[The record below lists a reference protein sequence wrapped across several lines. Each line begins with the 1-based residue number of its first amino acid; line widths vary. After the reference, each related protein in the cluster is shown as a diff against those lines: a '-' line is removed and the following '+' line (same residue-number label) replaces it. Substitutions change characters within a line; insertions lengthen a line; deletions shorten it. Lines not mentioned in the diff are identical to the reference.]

1 MQKFNQLFL
10 AFLTIAIFITCT
22 STAKQRP
29 EGGWLWKISGNGLSH
44 PSYLFGTYHGTYDI
58 LYQYTDSIPELHQT
72 KNTKNQNT
80 GESETTSKPTPAQVG
95 VAIKLPKDTTY
106 ADLLNKEDFH
116 FLDSIVRQSL
126 KSPLNK
132 VYIKPN
138 FLALILGEIEK
149 GKKLVDTGYSQSQ
162 IDCIIFQGIDLVL

>member
-58 LYQYTDSIPELHQT
+58 LYQYTDSIPELHQAFT
-72 KNTKNQNT
+72 LVADSPEKAKQRPNQPLLRS
-80 GESETTSKPTPAQVG
+80 ES
-95 VAIKLPKDTTY
+95 L
-106 ADLLNKEDFH
+106 
-116 FLDSIVRQSL
+116 
-126 KSPLNK
+126 
-132 VYIKPN
+132 
-138 FLALILGEIEK
+138 
-149 GKKLVDTGYSQSQ
+149 
-162 IDCIIFQGIDLVL
+162 